1 VKGQIPGVSGALTGV
16 RSFQTSVGGRWVVLL
31 PRRKNV
37 MGDFNIPLYFLG
49 NMMLHNLY
57 HQAAMKKKDFKS
69 PFFAVVQKG

>member
-37 MGDFNIPLYFLG
+37 MGDFIRYSSLFSRKHDVAQFVPSDS
-49 NMMLHNLY
+49 HE
-57 HQAAMKKKDFKS
+57 KKGF
-69 PFFAVVQKG
+69 